1 MSPTNRP
8 DFVPAFSLQSNT
20 KNMTRANEEQ
30 FNELHGLVTN
40 ELIMRIKSGTA
51 TTQDIKAAAD
61 WLAKNNITGVPVLG
75 SPLATLFNSLELEM
89 EDVERAIR

>member
-1 MSPTNRP
+1 MTNRATE
-8 DFVPAFSLQSNT
+8 D
-20 KNMTRANEEQ
+20 Q

-51 TTQDIKAAAD
+51 STQDIKAAAD
-61 WLAKNNITGVPVLG
+61 WLSKNNITGIPVAG
-75 SPLATLFNSLELEM
+75 SPLAHLFESLELEM

>member
-1 MSPTNRP
+1 
-8 DFVPAFSLQSNT
+8 
-20 KNMTRANEEQ
+20 MTQRANEDQ

-75 SPLATLFNSLELEM
+75 SPLATLFNSLELEL
-89 EDVERAIR
+89 EDVERVIR

>member
-1 MSPTNRP
+1 M
-8 DFVPAFSLQSNT
+8 A
-20 KNMTRANEEQ
+20 RANEEQ

-40 ELIMRIKSGTA
+40 ELIGRIKSGTA

-75 SPLATLFNSLELEM
+75 SPLANLFDSLELEM
-89 EDVERAIR
+89 EDVERTIR

>member
-1 MSPTNRP
+1 MT
-8 DFVPAFSLQSNT
+8 
-20 KNMTRANEEQ
+20 TRATEEA

>member
-1 MSPTNRP
+1 MASKKASE
-8 DFVPAFSLQSNT
+8 D
-20 KNMTRANEEQ
+20 Q

-40 ELIMRIKSGTA
+40 ELIGRIKSGTA

-75 SPLATLFNSLELEM
+75 SPLANLFDSLELEL

>member
-1 MSPTNRP
+1 
-8 DFVPAFSLQSNT
+8 
-20 KNMTRANEEQ
+20 MTQRANEDQ

-40 ELIMRIKSGTA
+40 ELIGRIKSGTA

-75 SPLATLFNSLELEM
+75 SPLANLFDSLELEM

>member
-1 MSPTNRP
+1 M
-8 DFVPAFSLQSNT
+8 T
-20 KNMTRANEEQ
+20 KRATEEA

-40 ELIMRIKSGTA
+40 ELIGRIKSGTA
-51 TTQDIKAAAD
+51 TMQDLKAATD

-75 SPLATLFNSLELEM
+75 SPLANLFDSLELEL

>member
-1 MSPTNRP
+1 
-8 DFVPAFSLQSNT
+8 
-20 KNMTRANEEQ
+20 MTQRANEEQ

-40 ELIMRIKSGTA
+40 ELIGRIKSGTA

-75 SPLATLFNSLELEM
+75 SPLATLFSSLELEL
-89 EDVERAIR
+89 EDVERVIR

>member
-1 MSPTNRP
+1 MT
-8 DFVPAFSLQSNT
+8 
-20 KNMTRANEEQ
+20 TRANEDQ

-75 SPLATLFNSLELEM
+75 SPLATLFSSLELEM